1 MNKKIL
7 ALVLV
12 FSIMFMAAE
21 CGKTQ
26 TKVTGGTFISGTDGV
41 KISFKDTM
49 VSEFQQSD
57 SVPVNI
63 ILQNKGENDLIAGEA
78 KVKLFGVDLANFG
91 LSSAKSYKGTSGA
104 LKKVSSIN
112 PEGSEQE
119 VNFGNMKYAQQ
130 VVGSDISYTLRAKV
144 CYPYK
149 TEVLAGVCMTSKEFE
164 KVETGICSL
173 AGEKIVKGDVSSAP
187 VQITSITQETRGSE
201 QVKFSVKIE
210 NKGDGNI
217 YSITSNCDELDKDSI
232 KALDKKNKVTYEV
245 LAPRDVKC
253 GSAEASK
260 GEITLVA
267 GEKGATSY
275 TLTCWKNVD
284 DVYEDKLNIRLSY
297 IYISETTKEIKIYKT
312 L

>member
-1 MNKKIL
+1 MNKKVL
-7 ALVLV
+7 ALMIV
-12 FSIMFMAAE
+12 FSIMFIAVQ

-26 TKVTGGTFISGTDGV
+26 TKTTGGTFISGTDGV

-57 SVPVNI
+57 SVPVNV

-91 LSSAKSYKGTSGA
+91 LSSAKSYKGTTGA
-104 LKKVSSIN
+104 LKGISSIN

-149 TEVLAGVCMTSKEFE
+149 TNALSGVCMTSKEFE

-173 AGEKIVKGDVSSAP
+173 SGEKITKGDVSSAP
-187 VQITSITQETRGSE
+187 VQITSITEETRGSE
-201 QVKFSVKIE
+201 QVKFNIKIE

-232 KALDKKNKVTYEV
+232 KALDKKNKVSYEV
-245 LAPRDVKC
+245 LAPTNVKC

-267 GEKGATSY
+267 GDKGASSY
-275 TLTCWKNVD
+275 TLTCWKTVD
-284 DVYEDKLNIRLSY
+284 DIYEDKLNIRISY
-297 IYISETTKEIKIYKT
+297 IYISETSKQIRIYKT